1 MQLEVSTRHLD
12 TTKKW
17 LTALKY
23 RRWFSDPLVSYPNTG
38 NAAVELPT
46 ELLRDIFLLLCV
58 EDLPLA
64 NKYQK
69 YPPTW
74 VSITYVCRRWR
85 VAALSF
91 QQLWSTVTSDLSPK
105 WVLAFLERSSHR
117 PLRVCLNV
125 GPVHKRPLR
134 KRVRL
139 GPRSPAAFLPDQTI
153 RKVLSHAPRIQ
164 ELQVSGKG
172 EDVIRVL
179 KSLDKPTPLDSLVIR
194 VRDGYCRDISPSGT
208 PLTLPHAFLGGHTCQ
223 LRHLHCW
230 SGLHLT
236 FPSWLLGS
244 ISELT
249 VSMDFSL
256 DRLFVVLSQT
266 PQLKTLRISSPL
278 THFRQS
284 DPALTPIHLNCLSSL
299 VLETNSLGL
308 FTAISTTLLLPPGVR
323 RHFTLSLTA
332 NSIEG
337 RSWSSFLSSLKAILT
352 IIPGNLHGIHFKWQ
366 RGTTYFYTW
375 AMPVQSLLSPSP
387 WPPLDDVFSLQVRG
401 PSSSFGFGC
410 HSQSLNPFHS
420 HDPSFHRLQELCVF
434 LGRETVRELSVEYGM
449 EGSTSNRFQ
458 IPHHCW
464 RTLLSGLPNVTT
476 LRFGDGAAHLLLSAS
491 CSSQASPPELGRGNF
506 PNLRRVQVTHGSL
519 STRTLQ
525 KWIQYATAPP
535 RRMKRRELRKH
546 VQSLLRRRCSG
557 RPFLRGACEADFS
570 DITESLLVF
579 LLHWRSRKVSI
590 SELALPEHGWDE
602 PDCLEVLQE
611 LLQMLDWD
619 VVLDTGST

>member
-1 MQLEVSTRHLD
+1 M
-12 TTKKW
+12 
-17 LTALKY
+17 Y
-23 RRWFSDPLVSYPNTG
+23 RRSPVKSAVINAFSLRRGLAVPLAVRHEDASFTPFSFTPSRTQNWFRGFDTSSGHDEEVADPGTQVSSLVQRSFLTRILAT
-38 NAAVELPT
+38 AAVELPT
-46 ELLRDIFLLLCV
+46 ELLRDVFLLLCV

-74 VSITYVCRRWR
+74 ASITYVCRRWR
-85 VAALSF
+85 VVALSF
-91 QQLWSTVTSDLSPK
+91 QQLWSTVTPDLSPK
-105 WVLAFLERSSHR
+105 WVLAFLKRSSHR

-139 GPRSPAAFLPDQTI
+139 GPRTPAAFLPDQTI

-172 EDVIRVL
+172 EDVIRIL
-179 KSLDKPTPLDSLVIR
+179 KSLDKPAPLDSLVIR

-208 PLTLPHAFLGGHTCQ
+208 PLTLPHAFLGGHTLQ

-236 FPSWLLGS
+236 FPPWLLGS

-256 DRLFVVLSQT
+256 DRLFVVLGQT
-266 PQLKTLRISSPL
+266 PQLKTLRISSSL

-284 DPALTPIHLNCLSSL
+284 DRALTPIHLNCLSSL

-308 FTAISTTLLLPPGVR
+308 FTTISTTLLLPPGVR
-323 RHFTLSLTA
+323 RHFTLTLTA

-352 IIPGNLHGIHFKWQ
+352 TIPGSLHGIHFKWQ
-366 RGTTYFYTW
+366 RGTTYFYAW
-375 AMPVQSLLSPSP
+375 AMPVESLLSPSP

-434 LGRETVRELSVEYGM
+434 LGRETVKELSVEYGM
-449 EGSTSNRFQ
+449 EGSTSNPFQ
-458 IPHHCW
+458 ILHHCW
-464 RTLLSGLPNVTT
+464 GTLLSGLPNITT

-491 CSSQASPPELGRGNF
+491 CGSQASPPELGRGNF

-519 STRTLQ
+519 SGPHVAEMDPIRHRTA
-525 KWIQYATAPP
+525 KENEAP
-535 RRMKRRELRKH
+535 
-546 VQSLLRRRCSG
+546 
-557 RPFLRGACEADFS
+557 GAQEACA
-570 DITESLLVF
+570 IPPTEAVL
-579 LLHWRSRKVSI
+579 RSRI
-590 SELALPEHGWDE
+590 SAGRL
-602 PDCLEVLQE
+602 
-611 LLQMLDWD
+611 
-619 VVLDTGST
+619 